1 MKTIKKSKLVVF
13 FHHMIVIFYYLY
25 IAWLA
30 SNILVSMLIIIN
42 PDSSAS
48 RFTSVSTMYELS
60 PLDSTQV
67 YTANSSDP
75 SAQIEMKLMG
85 WCLFRKGNRVY
96 NSLLL
101 LGFLLSQGFYLV
113 AFNQLRKFL
122 FTITEGTPFVDEN
135 ARRIRML
142 GFCLIGAELVRI
154 FYQYILIT
162 YLKGTVSV
170 PGARISELHFVWYL
184 DWLNLEIIFGGF
196 IILVIAEVFKVGIN
210 LRKEQ
215 ELTI

>member
-1 MKTIKKSKLVVF
+1 MKAIKKSKLAVF
-13 FHHMIVIFYYLY
+13 FHYLISIFYCLY
-25 IAWLA
+25 IGWLA
-30 SNILVSMLIIIN
+30 LNILILISIIID
-42 PDSSAS
+42 PSSSAS
-48 RFTSVSTMYELS
+48 RFSTVSTMFELS
-60 PLDSTQV
+60 PLDSTQA

-75 SAQIEMKLMG
+75 SIQINMKLFG
-85 WCLFRKGNRVY
+85 YFLFRKGNWVY

-113 AFNQLRKFL
+113 ALNQLRKFL
-122 FTITEGTPFVDEN
+122 FTITEGTPFVNEN

-154 FYQYILIT
+154 IYQYIVVT

-170 PGARISELHFVWYL
+170 PGARVSYGDFFFYL
-184 DWLNLEIIFGGF
+184 DWLNLEIIFAGF
-196 IILVIAEVFKVGIN
+196 IILVIAEVFKIGIN
-210 LRKEQ
+210 LREEQ

>member
-1 MKTIKKSKLVVF
+1 MKTIKKSKLAVF
-13 FHHMIVIFYYLY
+13 FHYLISIFYCLY
-25 IAWLA
+25 IGWLA
-30 SNILVSMLIIIN
+30 FNILVVISIIIE
-42 PDSSAS
+42 PDGSSS
-48 RFTSVSTMYELS
+48 RLSTTSTMFELS

-75 SAQIEMKLMG
+75 AIQVNMKLYG
-85 WCLFRKGNRVY
+85 YFLFRKGNRVY

-113 AFNQLRKFL
+113 ALNQLRKFL
-122 FTITEGTPFVDEN
+122 FTITEGTPFVNEN

-154 FYQYILIT
+154 FYQYFIVT

-170 PGARISELHFVWYL
+170 PGARVSYVDFGFYL
-184 DWLNLEIIFGGF
+184 DWLNLEIIFAGF
-196 IILVIAEVFKVGIN
+196 IILVIAEVFKIGIN
-210 LRKEQ
+210 LREEQ